1 MYLLEGMLV
10 GGDDISHKHNA
21 ANGVQANMNPEK
33 KIMNQQRK
41 QNSVLSGSLLVT
53 NYRVTISKNAKF
65 HNKSKVF
72 GEFCFD
78 FCQR

>member
-1 MYLLEGMLV
+1 MFKLV
-10 GGDDISHKHNA
+10 
-21 ANGVQANMNPEK
+21 K
-33 KIMNQQRK
+33 KDERSIPSVCTGLNVLPKGESKMRQK
-41 QNSVLSGSLLVT
+41 AQNSVLSGSLSVT